1 MGKINASHSN
11 YCCDSTTLRCN
22 NHQQARNHWKILFP
36 HRLNPE
42 LPGLRQEMVLN
53 ARESTVCN
61 REPQEPSD
69 VLARTLLQID
79 EGCLVYRAEGN
90 ANIVLSLS
98 DNKHVL
104 RLRKSAIATRDGKA
118 VSNVKLERFVKY
130 SEVMSNLFS
139 SCYVPTLKL
148 AHLNTQD
155 LQAFNER
162 LNKTRPVAR
171 RDKEIRELDGI
182 IYPDVAFLPNWL
194 YLTRYQDMNQDK
206 NASTL
211 LSPYQTYCVEIKPK
225 QGWFSYELCDN
236 IPVPGLATGDLRK
249 CRYCFLQYLKLQQK
263 SIAKISKYCP
273 LDLFSGKP
281 IRVLHAVKGLIGAP
295 QNNFKLL
302 KNGKIVYDE
311 TREKSVFNRIL
322 KEMFPRD
329 GRTKEERKTFF
340 LNLIKEVLLTDFSSN
355 DETCDQKLL
364 TIRKDRKKKDKN
376 QLHERSCNAFIFN
389 EQHFLPNRCVLREIL
404 DVQLLVKSNF
414 MSFDPSKLASSS
426 VSPCRYVDDM
436 YEKYLDY
443 RDDVGYSDAS
453 MMSGSFCSEYLS
465 TEEKYQFGA
474 TALDCSV
481 MITFRRLMGDRTEE
495 DRLSPEARKHIVVI
509 EGMKFLVKVTIT
521 DLDPKSHKH
530 REKYLV
536 QLAESV
542 SAYRD
547 YMSKLAKR

>member
-11 YCCDSTTLRCN
+11 YCCESKTFRCN
-22 NHQQARNHWKILFP
+22 NQQARSHQKILFP
-36 HRLNPE
+36 HRLSP
-42 LPGLRQEMVLN
+42 EMVLSIPD
-53 ARESTVCN
+53 ALESTVGN
-61 REPQEPSD
+61 REHPEPSD

-148 AHLNTQD
+148 AHLNTQN

-162 LNKTRPVAR
+162 LSKTRPVAR

-194 YLTRYQDMNQDK
+194 YLTRDQDMNQDK
-206 NASTL
+206 IGSTL

-311 TREKSVFNRIL
+311 TREKSVFNRML

-340 LNLIKEVLLTDFSSN
+340 LNLIKEVLLTDFSS
-355 DETCDQKLL
+355 DDTTCDRKLL
-364 TIRKDRKKKDKN
+364 TIRKDRKKKDRN
-376 QLHERSCNAFIFN
+376 QLHERGCNAS
-389 EQHFLPNRCVLREIL
+389 EQHFLPDRCVLREIL

-414 MSFDPSKLASSS
+414 MSFDQSKLASSS
-426 VSPCRYVDDM
+426 DSPCQYVDDM

-530 REKYLV
+530 RQKYV
-536 QLAESV
+536 DQLAESV

-547 YMSKLAKR
+547 YMSKLTKR